1 LQRSLYRYK
10 NDYPVAT
17 VEATEHF
24 REKEGGSLMA
34 IFMMFGKYNQDSL
47 EGMSPERTKKAVQ
60 LIEQNDGRVISMY
73 AVLGIHDLIF
83 TLEFPSIEKALATS
97 VVLTMLTGI
106 SFTTSPVVDVENFD
120 RLISEMKNL

>member
-1 LQRSLYRYK
+1 
-10 NDYPVAT
+10 
-17 VEATEHF
+17 
-24 REKEGGSLMA
+24 MA

>member
-1 LQRSLYRYK
+1 
-10 NDYPVAT
+10 
-17 VEATEHF
+17 
-24 REKEGGSLMA
+24 MA

-97 VVLTMLTGI
+97 VALSMLTGI